1 MRVMLFI
8 SFVRVYSKNF
18 YNCEYSG
25 LCKVSSK
32 PQITGFNASWLL
44 SYIFMRASPSRFEHG
59 RGKEES
65 RGVIRMMSRV
75 PFRKFTKI
83 S

>member
-8 SFVRVYSKNF
+8 SFVYSKNF

-32 PQITGFNASWLL
+32 PQITGFNASCLL
-44 SYIFMRASPSRFEHG
+44 SYIFIARLSKPIRTWERKG
-59 RGKEES
+59 RK